1 MSKFESAAFQWR
13 HDDDGAQ
20 YGEGVSRPVSG
31 KRTRQYRIKVH
42 MAQSQPM
49 SVILSAESKSAAIKY
64 AQNRWPNAKIKF
76 NEAIQKA
83 AT

>member
-1 MSKFESAAFQWR
+1 
-13 HDDDGAQ
+13 
-20 YGEGVSRPVSG
+20 
-31 KRTRQYRIKVH
+31 

-49 SVILSAESKSAAIKY
+49 SVILRAESKSAAIKY

-83 AT
+83 AA

>member
-20 YGEGVSRPVSG
+20 YGEGVSRPIPG
-31 KRTRQYRIKVH
+31 KRTRQYRIKVY

-49 SVILSAESKSAAIKY
+49 SVILRAESKSAAIKY
-64 AQNRWPNAKIKF
+64 AQNRGPNAKIKF
-76 NEAIQKA
+76 NEAIEKA
-83 AT
+83 AA

>member
-20 YGEGVSRPVSG
+20 YGEGVSRPIPG
-31 KRTRQYRIKVH
+31 NRTRQYRIKVH

-49 SVILSAESKSAAIKY
+49 SVILPAENKNAAIKY

-76 NEAIQKA
+76 NEVIEKTVA
-83 AT
+83 

>member
-20 YGEGVSRPVSG
+20 YGEGVSRPIPG
-31 KRTRQYRIKVH
+31 NRTRQYRIKVH

-49 SVILSAESKSAAIKY
+49 SVILRAESKSAAIKY
-64 AQNRWPNAKIKF
+64 AQNRWPNATIKF

-83 AT
+83 AA